1 MNGKRALKY
10 TFGLVLIVLLLGACQ
25 SAATTEEAPAVDEPA
40 VDAPAVDAPAVDA
53 PAVDAPAAAASDVPV
68 CDAYQQ
74 LVDVWPSNSEE
85 VDAVDSA
92 DNLWRAITDAG
103 EALVTASE
111 AADTAELGQAGQ
123 RVGEMAAG
131 FVDLNPSI
139 VEQGFVP
146 FWKQDPE
153 LSQLCEGIGEPITLP

>member
-25 SAATTEEAPAVDEPA
+25 SAATTEEAPADDEPA
-40 VDAPAVDAPAVDA
+40 AV
-53 PAVDAPAAAASDVPV
+53 ASDVAV

-74 LVDVWPSNSEE
+74 LVEVWPSNSEE
-85 VDAVDSA
+85 VDAVDSP

-131 FVDLNPSI
+131 FVDRNPSI

-146 FWKQDPE
+146 FYNQDPE

>member
-1 MNGKRALKY
+1 MNCKRALKY

-25 SAATTEEAPAVDEPA
+25 SAATTEEAPAVD
-40 VDAPAVDAPAVDA
+40 
-53 PAVDAPAAAASDVPV
+53 APAASVSDVAV

-103 EALVTASE
+103 DALVTASE

-123 RVGEMAAG
+123 RLGEMAAG
-131 FVDLNPSI
+131 FVVRNPSI

-146 FWKQDPE
+146 FYNKDPE
-153 LSQLCEGIGEPITLP
+153 LSQLCEGIGEPITQQ